1 MIMTT
6 AIPFGAIPYLVDISF
21 EKSGV
26 ALSFLYRRCC
36 PVSRFRITTSLCLGS
51 RYVSVTKRCSTFRLN
66 ILCIL
71 LRSPG
76 FVCVICLFFVLV
88 QSGITI
94 WLACSIITSIQSE
107 KCCSNPPIGDN
118 VRFNECHNFFLKW
131 RHPN

>member
-26 ALSFLYRRCC
+26 ALSFLHWRCY

-94 WLACSIITSIQSE
+94 WLACSIITSIQTE
-107 KCCSNPPIGDN
+107 KLANPQIGDN
-118 VRFNECHNFFLKW
+118 VRFINECHNFFLKW